1 MRNFFVTWMER
12 LLGLMVILS
21 MIGICLAAFTALTS
35 GQPRAMIA
43 ALGIVIAGAISVIVT
58 FGFAYIALGIHANT
72 LRTAEATEAMLRGGE
87 RRTTAVAPPVEGGVA
102 APAPSGAPRPR
113 LGPAVGPLT
122 PGNRRR

>member
-21 MIGICLAAFTALTS
+21 VIGICLAAFTTLTS
-35 GQPRAMIA
+35 GQPRAWVA
-43 ALGIVIAGAISVIVT
+43 ALGMVIAGAVSVVVT

-87 RRTTAVAPPVEGGVA
+87 RRTATVAPPVEGGVA
-102 APAPSGAPRPR
+102 APAPSAAPRPR